1 MHLRSVT
8 KLVSFLCGLTREVST
23 AAMSELNLDKCLEAA
38 IEVAKQAGK
47 VKKETKMLN
56 IPLEHNRTL

>member
-1 MHLRSVT
+1 M
-8 KLVSFLCGLTREVST
+8 LCGLTGEVST

-47 VKKETKMLN
+47 VKKKKDV
-56 IPLEHNRTL
+56 IPLAMEHIQTL